1 MTRKKND
8 IAVTRC
14 FYPVILLLSAM
25 TIVRG
30 SSWASSSPLAVKTG
44 FDYVAAVWSSSTTC
58 VTVGNGATKG
68 AIQRT
73 TDSGITWTDVTPTN
87 TKTFAYLLNDIAHF
101 SDQLNSH
108 HLATGTSA
116 SSSSASGHVFTS
128 TDGITFSTGQLVST
142 TGLNGVAIGSNGH
155 AYVVGVAGKIYNS
168 VSGADWSSWKEIT
181 PSNSQVMQSR
191 RYYTTLCMIFRER

>member
-8 IAVTRC
+8 FAVTRC

-58 VTVGNGATKG
+58 VTVGNSARNGV
-68 AIQRT
+68 IQRT
-73 TDSGITWTDVTPTN
+73 TDSGFTWTDV
-87 TKTFAYLLNDIAHF
+87 KTIAYLLNDIAHF
-101 SDQLNSH
+101 PFQSNSH
-108 HLATGTSA
+108 HLATGTST
-116 SSSSASGHVFTS
+116 SSSPASGHVFTS

-142 TGLNGVAIGSNGH
+142 TGLNGVAIGSNGY

-168 VSGADWSSWKEIT
+168 VSGVDWNSWNDIT
-181 PSNSQVMQSR
+181 PSNSQVMQNR
-191 RYYTTLCMIFRER
+191 RYHSSLCMI